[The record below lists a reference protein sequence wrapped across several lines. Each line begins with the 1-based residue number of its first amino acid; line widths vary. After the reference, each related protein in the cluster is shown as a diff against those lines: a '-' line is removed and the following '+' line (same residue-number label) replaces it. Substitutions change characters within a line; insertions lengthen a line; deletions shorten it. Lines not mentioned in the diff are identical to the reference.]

1 MKTLKNLF
9 FVFAIAITVFSMSSC
24 NMVTVEPG
32 TVAILVDKPWLFGHE
47 GVRQE
52 TVKPGRTFTWITTDD
67 VHYSVV
73 PAVHEE
79 HFENIMTA
87 DNNPVSFSAYIK
99 IAVDAD
105 RAWYL
110 HDKFLEKW
118 YENNVQPKFRTKVRD
133 KACVHQMFALTTD
146 RKISV
151 IMETELVK
159 EMQDYAA
166 ATGLPIRIEEV
177 NIGAIQPQPEVLN
190 EIAMTAAK
198 VQNKK
203 TQDAEAAAQIAR
215 QSAERERANADK
227 TYQREMGLST
237 DQYIQLQAIDMY
249 RKAAESGKASFL
261 VGTLPGVTI
270 GR

>member
-1 MKTLKNLF
+1 MKTLRNLF
-9 FVFAIAITVFSMSSC
+9 FLALIAFTAFSMQSC
-24 NMVTVEPG
+24 NMVTVDPG
-32 TVAILVDKPWLFGHE
+32 TVAILVDQPWFFGHE
-47 GVRQE
+47 GVRQK
-52 TVKPGRTFTWITTDD
+52 TIKPGRTFTWITTDD

-73 PAVHEE
+73 PTVHEE
-79 HFENIMTA
+79 RFENIMTS
-87 DNNPVSFSAYIK
+87 DNNPVSFTAYIK
-99 IAVDAD
+99 LSVDPD
-105 RAWYL
+105 RAWFL

-118 YENNVQPKFRTKVRD
+118 YENNIQPKFRTKVRD

-151 IMETELVK
+151 AMENELVK
-159 EMQDYAA
+159 EMQDYVASI
-166 ATGLPIRIEEV
+166 GLPVKVQEV
-177 NIGAIQPQPEVLN
+177 NVGTIKPQPEVLN

-203 TQDAEAAAQIAR
+203 TQDAEAAAQVAR
-215 QSAERERANADK
+215 QNAERERANADK

-237 DQYIQLQAIDMY
+237 DQYIQLQAISMY
-249 RKAAESGKASFL
+249 REAAESGKASFL